1 MELNSARSKVLVTGG
16 AGFIGSHLS
25 EKLLDLGHKVLV
37 IDDLS
42 TGSLKNISR
51 LRKNKSFQFTKGSV
65 LDRKKMLSLVRR
77 VDRIYHL
84 AAAVGVKTI
93 MEKPLNSFL
102 SNLRGTEIVLE
113 LAMRHKTPVLF
124 TSSSEVYGKNDSLPF
139 KEEDDR
145 VYGSAYND
153 RWGYA
158 FAKAAD
164 EFLTLAYFKEKGL
177 PAIVVRL
184 FNVIGPRQTGA
195 YGMVV
200 PRFIKQA
207 LSNQSIT
214 IYGTGTQSRC
224 FCDVADVAGA
234 LVKLM
239 NSPKAYGQIFNM
251 ASEEEIK
258 INDLA
263 KLIKKLTDSESKIVH
278 IPYQEVFGKDFADM
292 SRRKADITK
301 IGRLIGYRPRVTL
314 EKSLKKII
322 NSFDKK
328 RFPEFSS

>member
-1 MELNSARSKVLVTGG
+1 MESNLSNKKVLVTGG
-16 AGFIGSHLS
+16 AGFIGSHLA
-25 EKLLDLGHKVLV
+25 EKLLGLGHQVFV
-37 IDDLS
+37 IDNLS
-42 TGSLKNISR
+42 TGSLKNITH
-51 LRKNKSFQFTKGSV
+51 LRKNKNFHFTRDSV
-65 LDRKKMLSLVRR
+65 LNRKKMVSLVKK
-77 VDRIYHL
+77 VNQVYHL
-84 AAAVGVKTI
+84 AAAVGVRTI
-93 MEKPLNSFL
+93 MEKPLDSFL
-102 SNLRGTEIVLE
+102 SNLRGTEVVLD
-113 LAMRHKTPVLF
+113 LAMRYQIPVLF

-139 KEEDDR
+139 REEDDR

-177 PAIVVRL
+177 PTIVVRL
-184 FNVIGPRQTGA
+184 FNVIGPKQTGS

-200 PRFIKQA
+200 PRFVKQA
-207 LSNQSIT
+207 LTNQPLT
-214 IYGTGTQSRC
+214 IYGTGSQSRC

-263 KLIKKLTDSESKIVH
+263 RLIKRLTDSKSKIVH

-301 IGRLIGYRPRVTL
+301 IRKLIGYRPMVSL
-314 EKSLKKII
+314 KQSLKKII
-322 NSFDKK
+322 NYFDKK

>member
-301 IGRLIGYRPRVTL
+301 IGRLIGYRPKVTL

>member
-1 MELNSARSKVLVTGG
+1 MKLNLTNKKVLVTGG

-25 EKLLDLGHKVLV
+25 EKLLDQGHQVFV

-42 TGSLKNISR
+42 TGRLENIVHLK
-51 LRKNKSFQFTKGSV
+51 KNKHFHFIKGNI
-65 LDRKKMLSLVRR
+65 LNQQKMASLVRK
-77 VDRIYHL
+77 VDQIYHL

-93 MEKPLNSFL
+93 MEKPLDSFL
-102 SNLRGTEIVLE
+102 SNLQGAKIVLY
-113 LAMRHKTPVLF
+113 LAMLNEIPVLF
-124 TSSSEVYGKNDSLPF
+124 TSSSEVYGKNDSMPF

-184 FNVIGPRQTGA
+184 FNVIGPRQTGS

-200 PRFIKQA
+200 PRFVKQA
-207 LSNQSIT
+207 LSNQPFT
-214 IYGTGTQSRC
+214 IYGTGSQTRC
-224 FCDVADVAGA
+224 FCDVADVTGA
-234 LVKLM
+234 LIKLM
-239 NSPKAYGQIFNM
+239 NNQKAYGQIFNL

-258 INDLA
+258 IKDLA
-263 KLIKKLTDSESKIVH
+263 KMIKKLTKSKSRIVN
-278 IPYQEVFGKDFADM
+278 IPYREVFGKDFADM
-292 SRRKADITK
+292 TRRKADIGK
-301 IGRLIGYRPRVTL
+301 IRKLIGYSPQVTL
-314 EKSLKKII
+314 EKSLKKIV

-328 RFPEFSS
+328 MFPEFSL

>member
-1 MELNSARSKVLVTGG
+1 MKLNSSKKKVLVTGG

-25 EKLLDLGHKVLV
+25 ERLLESGYKVLV

-42 TGSLKNISR
+42 TGDLKNISR
-51 LRKNKSFQFTKGSV
+51 LRKNRNFNFIKDTI
-65 LDRKKMLSLVRR
+65 LNRKKMAILVKK
-77 VDRIYHL
+77 VDQIYHL
-84 AAAVGVKTI
+84 AAAVGVRTI
-93 MEKPLNSFL
+93 MEKPLDSFL

-113 LAMRHKTPVLF
+113 LAMKYKVPILF

-200 PRFIKQA
+200 PRFVKQA
-207 LSNQSIT
+207 LSNQPIT
-214 IYGTGTQSRC
+214 IYGKGSQTRC
-224 FCDVADVAGA
+224 FCDVEDVIGA
-234 LVKLM
+234 LIKLM
-239 NSPKAYGQIFNM
+239 NCPEAVGQIFNL

-258 INDLA
+258 IRDLA
-263 KLIKKLTDSESKIVH
+263 KLIKKLIPGKSQIVY
-278 IPYQEVFGKDFADM
+278 IPYHDVFGKDFADM
-292 SRRKADITK
+292 ARRRADITK
-301 IGRLIGYRPRVTL
+301 LKNLIGYQPRITL
-314 EKSLKKII
+314 EQSLKKII
-322 NSFDKK
+322 NFFDKK
-328 RFPEFSS
+328 R

>member
-1 MELNSARSKVLVTGG
+1 MESNLSNKKVLVTGG

-25 EKLLDLGHKVLV
+25 EKLLGLGHKVSV

-42 TGSLKNISR
+42 TGSLKNISH
-51 LRKNKSFQFTKGSV
+51 LRKNKNFQFIKGSV
-65 LDRKKMLSLVRR
+65 VNQKKMATLVKKL
-77 VDRIYHL
+77 DQIYHL

-93 MEKPLNSFL
+93 MEKPLDSFL
-102 SNLRGTEIVLE
+102 SNLKGTEVVLE
-113 LAMRHKTPVLF
+113 LAMRYKIPVLF

-177 PAIVVRL
+177 PTIVVRL
-184 FNVIGPRQTGA
+184 FNVIGPKQTGT

-207 LSNQSIT
+207 LSNQSLT
-214 IYGTGTQSRC
+214 IYGTGSQTRC
-224 FCDVADVAGA
+224 FCDVEDVVGA
-234 LVKLM
+234 LIKLM
-239 NSPKAYGQIFNM
+239 NCPDALGQIFNL

-258 INDLA
+258 IRDLA
-263 KLIKKLTDSESKIVH
+263 KLIKKLTHSKSKILR
-278 IPYQEVFGKDFADM
+278 IPYHQVFGKDFADM
-292 SRRKADITK
+292 ARRRADITK
-301 IGRLIGYRPRVTL
+301 VRNLIGYHPRVTL
-314 EKSLKKII
+314 EQSLKKII
-322 NSFDKK
+322 NYFDTNTY
-328 RFPEFSS
+328 PGVSP

>member
-1 MELNSARSKVLVTGG
+1 MKSDSSKRKVLVTGG

-25 EKLLDLGHKVLV
+25 EKLLDSGHQVFV
-37 IDDLS
+37 IDNLS
-42 TGSLKNISR
+42 TGSLKNINH
-51 LRKNKSFQFTKGSV
+51 LRENKNFHFIKDSV
-65 LDRKKMLSLVRR
+65 LNRKKMVTLVKK
-77 VDRIYHL
+77 VKQIYHL
-84 AAAVGVKTI
+84 AAAVGVRTI
-93 MEKPLNSFL
+93 MEKPLDSFV
-102 SNLRGTEIVLE
+102 SNLRGTEVVLE
-113 LAMRHKTPVLF
+113 LATRYRVPVLF

-164 EFLTLAYFKEKGL
+164 EFLTLAYFKEKKL

-184 FNVIGPRQTGA
+184 FNVIGPKQTGS

-200 PRFIKQA
+200 PRFVKQA
-207 LSNQSIT
+207 LSNQPLT
-214 IYGTGTQSRC
+214 IYGTGSQSRC

-234 LVKLM
+234 LIKLM

-258 INDLA
+258 IKDLA
-263 KLIKKLTDSESKIVH
+263 KLIKKLTGSKSKIVN
-278 IPYQEVFGKDFADM
+278 IPYREVFGKDFADM
-292 SRRKADITK
+292 TRRKADINK
-301 IGRLIGYRPRVTL
+301 IRKLIGYKPQVSL
-314 EKSLKKII
+314 ERSLKKII
-322 NSFDKK
+322 NFFDKK
-328 RFPEFSS
+328 MFPEYSS

>member
-1 MELNSARSKVLVTGG
+1 MKLNSPRKKVLVTGG

-25 EKLLDLGHKVLV
+25 EKLLDLGHGVLV

-51 LRKNKSFQFTKGSV
+51 LKQNKNFQFIKGSV

-77 VDRIYHL
+77 VDRVYHL

-200 PRFIKQA
+200 PRFVKQA
-207 LSNQSIT
+207 LANQAIT
-214 IYGTGTQSRC
+214 IYGTGTQTRC
-224 FCDVADVAGA
+224 FCDVQDAVDALIKLMECSGA
-234 LVKLM
+234 L
-239 NSPKAYGQIFNM
+239 GQIFNL

-258 INDLA
+258 IKHLA
-263 KLIKKLTDSESKIVH
+263 EMIKSLTRSNSRIKHV
-278 IPYQEVFGKDFADM
+278 PYHEVFGKDFADM
-292 SRRKADITK
+292 ARRRADIGK
-301 IGRLIGYRPRVTL
+301 IRRLIGYRPRVTL
-314 EKSLKKII
+314 EASLKKII
-322 NSFDKK
+322 NSFDS
-328 RFPEFSS
+328 RMYPQTS

>member
-1 MELNSARSKVLVTGG
+1 MELNTSKKNVLVTGG

-25 EKLLDLGHKVLV
+25 ERLLETGHKVLV

-42 TGSLKNISR
+42 TGSLKNIAQ
-51 LRKNKSFQFTKGSV
+51 LRKNKDFRFIKDTV
-65 LDRKKMLSLVRR
+65 LNRKKMGILVRKA
-77 VDRIYHL
+77 DQMYHL
-84 AAAVGVKTI
+84 AAAVGVRTI
-93 MEKPLNSFL
+93 MEKPLASFL
-102 SNLRGTEIVLE
+102 SNLKGTEVVLE
-113 LAMRHKTPVLF
+113 LAMKYNVPVLF

-177 PAIVVRL
+177 PAVVVRL
-184 FNVIGPRQTGA
+184 FNVIGSRQTGA

-200 PRFIKQA
+200 PRFVKQA

-214 IYGTGTQSRC
+214 IYGKGSQSRC
-224 FCDVADVAGA
+224 FCDVEDVVGA
-234 LVKLM
+234 LIKLM
-239 NSPKAYGQIFNM
+239 NCPKAPGQIFNL

-258 INDLA
+258 IGDLA
-263 KLIKKLTDSESKIVH
+263 KLIRKLTHSKSKIVR
-278 IPYQEVFGKDFADM
+278 IPYHKVFGKDFADM
-292 SRRKADITK
+292 TRRKADITK
-301 IGRLIGYRPRVTL
+301 VRDLIGYQPEVSLR
-314 EKSLKKII
+314 ESLKRII
-322 NSFDKK
+322 DDLSKK
-328 RFPEFSS
+328 L

>member
-1 MELNSARSKVLVTGG
+1 MKSDSSKRKVLVTGG

-25 EKLLDLGHKVLV
+25 EKLLDSGHDVFV

-42 TGSLKNISR
+42 TGSLKNISH
-51 LRKNKSFQFTKGSV
+51 LGENKNFHFTEDSV
-65 LDRKKMLSLVRR
+65 LNRRKMVTLVKKAKQ
-77 VDRIYHL
+77 IYHL
-84 AAAVGVKTI
+84 AAAVGVRTI
-93 MEKPLNSFL
+93 MEKPLDSFL
-102 SNLRGTEIVLE
+102 SNLRGTEVVLD
-113 LAMRHKTPVLF
+113 LANKYRIPVLF

-184 FNVIGPRQTGA
+184 FNVIGPRQTGS

-200 PRFIKQA
+200 PRFVKQA
-207 LSNQSIT
+207 LSNQPLT
-214 IYGTGTQSRC
+214 IYGTGSQSRC

-234 LVKLM
+234 LIKLM
-239 NSPKAYGQIFNM
+239 NSPKAYGQIFNL

-258 INDLA
+258 IRDLA
-263 KLIKKLTDSESKIVH
+263 KLIKKLIGSKSKIVN
-278 IPYQEVFGKDFADM
+278 IPYREVFGKDFADM
-292 SRRKADITK
+292 SRRKADISK
-301 IGRLIGYRPRVTL
+301 IGKLIGYRPQVTL

-322 NSFDKK
+322 NHFDKK
-328 RFPEFSS
+328 MYLEFGS

>member
-1 MELNSARSKVLVTGG
+1 MELNRSKKKVLVTGG

-25 EKLLDLGHKVLV
+25 EKLIDLGYQVFV

-42 TGSLKNISR
+42 TGSLKNIGN
-51 LRKNKSFQFTKGSV
+51 LRKNKRFHFIKGSI
-65 LDRKKMLSLVRR
+65 LNRPKMGTLARKVNQ
-77 VDRIYHL
+77 IYHL

-93 MEKPLNSFL
+93 MEKPLDSFL
-102 SNLRGTEIVLE
+102 SNLQGTEVVLE
-113 LAMRHKTPVLF
+113 LAMRYKIPILF

-164 EFLTLAYFKEKGL
+164 EFLTLAYYKEKRL

-200 PRFIKQA
+200 PRFVKQA
-207 LSNQSIT
+207 LSDRSIS
-214 IYGTGTQSRC
+214 IYGNGSQTRC
-224 FCDVADVAGA
+224 FCDVEDVVEA
-234 LVKLM
+234 LIELM
-239 NSPKAYGQIFNM
+239 NCSKAPGQIFNL
-251 ASEEEIK
+251 ASEEEIRIK
-258 INDLA
+258 DLA
-263 KLIKKLTDSESKIVH
+263 ELIKKLTHSKSKITYT
-278 IPYQEVFGKDFADM
+278 PYHKVFGKDFADM
-292 SRRKADITK
+292 ARRRADITK
-301 IGRLIGYRPRVTL
+301 LRDLIGYQPRVTL
-314 EKSLKKII
+314 EQSLKKII
-322 NSFDKK
+322 NCFDKK
-328 RFPEFSS
+328 RYRKIDS

>member
-1 MELNSARSKVLVTGG
+1 MKSDSSKRKVLVTGG

-25 EKLLDLGHKVLV
+25 EKLLDSGHQVFV
-37 IDDLS
+37 IDNLS
-42 TGSLKNISR
+42 TGSLKNINH
-51 LRKNKSFQFTKGSV
+51 LRENKNFHFTRDSV
-65 LDRKKMLSLVRR
+65 LNRRKMVTLVKK
-77 VDRIYHL
+77 VKQIYHL
-84 AAAVGVKTI
+84 AAAVGVRTI
-93 MEKPLNSFL
+93 MEKPLDSFV
-102 SNLRGTEIVLE
+102 SNLRGTEVVLE
-113 LAMRHKTPVLF
+113 LATKYRVPVLF

-164 EFLTLAYFKEKGL
+164 EFLTLAYFKEKKL

-184 FNVIGPRQTGA
+184 FNVIGPKQTGS

-200 PRFIKQA
+200 PRFVKQA
-207 LSNQSIT
+207 LSNQPLT
-214 IYGTGTQSRC
+214 IYGTGSQSRC

-234 LVKLM
+234 LIKLM
-239 NSPKAYGQIFNM
+239 NSPKARGQIFNM

-258 INDLA
+258 IKDLA
-263 KLIKKLTDSESKIVH
+263 KQIKKLTGSKSKIVN
-278 IPYQEVFGKDFADM
+278 IPYREVFGKDFADM
-292 SRRKADITK
+292 TRRKADINK
-301 IGRLIGYRPRVTL
+301 IRKLIGYNPQVSL

-328 RFPEFSS
+328 MFTEYSS